1 MKIRLKDIALR
12 TGFSINTVSRALQ
25 NKEDIAKETRQII
38 LNMAQELGYVPNGLA
53 SGLRSGLTRTIGVIL
68 SDVANPFFAIMT
80 RFIEIAARRN
90 NYAVLVLNSGEEQEL
105 EEQAISIAMNKGV
118 DGIILFPV
126 QESTRS
132 LFLLNQARIPYVLV
146 GRHFEDE
153 HTDYLITDDIN
164 GGYLAT
170 EHLIRAGVKQILLL
184 NGPPHMSCARERE
197 EGYRKAL
204 HAYGICYEPK
214 LVIQHEI
221 THGNTYSLMKQLIR
235 NPYEFTG
242 IFAFSDVV
250 AWEAI
255 YALQE
260 AGIPVPEQ
268 MKVVGYDNIQ
278 SQLYYPFPLT
288 TIHISKESMAYRAVE
303 VLLKKIRG
311 ESEHE
316 YYQEMFE
323 TTLIVRNSC

>member
-38 LNMAQELGYVPNGLA
+38 LATARELGYIPNGLA
-53 SGLRSGLTRTIGVIL
+53 SGLRSGLTRTIAVIL

-80 RFIEIAARRN
+80 RFIEIAARKN
-90 NYAVLVLNSGEEQEL
+90 NYAVFVLNSGEEQEL
-105 EEQAISIAMNKGV
+105 EEQAIGIAMNKGV

-126 QESTRS
+126 QESARS
-132 LFLLNQARIPYVLV
+132 IELLRQAKIPYVLV
-146 GRHFEDE
+146 GRHIDHED
-153 HTDYLITDDIN
+153 TDFLITDDIN

-170 EHLIRAGVKQILLL
+170 EHLIQAGARRILLL
-184 NGPPHMSCARERE
+184 NGPGHMSCARERE

-204 HAYGICYEPK
+204 KAYGIGYNSG

-221 THGNTYSLMKQLIR
+221 THGNTYALMKQILANR
-235 NPYEFTG
+235 FEFTG

-260 AGIPVPEQ
+260 AGIRVPEQ

-288 TIHISKESMAYRAVE
+288 TIHISKDRMAFRAVE
-303 VLLKKIRG
+303 IMMKKIKG
-311 ESEHE
+311 EAELE
-316 YYQEMFE
+316 CYQEIFE
-323 TTLIVRNSC
+323 TTLVVRSSC